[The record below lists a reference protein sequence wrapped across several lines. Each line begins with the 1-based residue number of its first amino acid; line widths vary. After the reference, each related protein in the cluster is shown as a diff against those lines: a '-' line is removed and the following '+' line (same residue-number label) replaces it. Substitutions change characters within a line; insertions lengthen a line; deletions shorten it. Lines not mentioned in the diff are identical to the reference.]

1 MILPG
6 EGNTEAG
13 KLIYLMGASGSGKD
27 SLLRA
32 VAGWQKDSGSIVA
45 ARRYIT
51 RNVRPGCE
59 PHSSLSEAEF
69 DASERAGE
77 FLFNWEAHGF
87 QYGIG
92 QEVLAELNVGKHVV
106 VNGSRRYLATAQ
118 GIYPDLLPLCL
129 EVASEVLESRL
140 IARGRETAGEVT
152 ARLQQAQAFSGL
164 IPDDVIRIDNND
176 RIELAAEQLRQLLKS

>member
-1 MILPG
+1 MPG
-6 EGNTEAG
+6 EGNTETG

-32 VAGWQKDSGSIVA
+32 VAEWQKESGSIVA
-45 ARRYIT
+45 AQRYIT
-51 RNVRPGCE
+51 RKVRPGCE
-59 PHSSLSEAEF
+59 PHTMLSQAEF

-92 QEVLAELNVGKHVV
+92 QKALAELKSGKHVV

-118 GIYPDLLPLCL
+118 GIYPNLVPLCL
-129 EVASEVLESRL
+129 EVTPEILKLRL
-140 IARGRETAGEVT
+140 TARGRETPDEVT
-152 ARLQQAQAFSGL
+152 ARLQQAQAYAGL
-164 IPDDVIRIDNND
+164 IPDDVIRIDNNGH
-176 RIELAAEQLRQLLKS
+176 IESAAEQLRQLLKI

>member
-1 MILPG
+1 MSG
-6 EGNTEAG
+6 DENTETG

-32 VAGWQKDSGSIVA
+32 VAGWQKRTSSIVA

-51 RNVRPGCE
+51 RKVRAGCE
-59 PHSSLSEAEF
+59 PHTMLSQAEF
-69 DASERAGE
+69 EVNERAGK

-92 QEVLAELNVGKHVV
+92 QEVLAGLKSGKHVV

-118 GIYPDLLPLCL
+118 GIYPDLVPLCL
-129 EVASEVLESRL
+129 VVAPEVLKSRL
-140 IARGRETAGEVT
+140 IARGRETTEEIT

-164 IPDDVIRIDNND
+164 IPDDVIRIDNNGQ
-176 RIELAAEQLRQLLKS
+176 IELAVEQLRHILAP